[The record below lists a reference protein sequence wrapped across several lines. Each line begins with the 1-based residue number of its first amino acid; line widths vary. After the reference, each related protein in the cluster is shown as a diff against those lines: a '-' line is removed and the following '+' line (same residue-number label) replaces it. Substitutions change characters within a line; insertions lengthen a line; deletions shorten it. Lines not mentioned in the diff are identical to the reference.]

1 MKKAEETNEN
11 PISPMSVLSRGVSD
25 GSAREQM
32 ALLNEEVKTVARQQ
46 ADQQTRETFAEQRE
60 AFLSEQAARFKDQN
74 QNQIFTY
81 KGKESGYW
89 TSKAHNVIDHIPF
102 SFRAK
107 INYQYPKDVSL
118 TVSTDLIDAN
128 VKLPLRSNEQNIQY
142 PQQILI
148 KMDVPEQ
155 NQLIQAVGSLN
166 QRQLPRQLPL
176 SFLGSVGIASVI
188 LSALLLVSPTTRER
202 IILDAVG
209 LPLSAIKKGAG
220 LSLSTLKK
228 GYNFIRKRHLNSE
241 FKKFFLEE
249 SKNEG
254 KKEVDILIIQAM
266 ISLLPNEK
274 RRGSVV
280 IFNLPNNIIPIGSYG
295 KISRVWRRNQ
305 FKIWKEKKE
314 RQLFCEIVFN
324 LDIPPS
330 SQFEPVEHGPTWF
343 FVPPFMV
350 RKNQYNFKAIDK
362 LMQKGM
368 L

>member
-11 PISPMSVLSRGVSD
+11 PITPTSILSRGVSD

-32 ALLNEEVKTVARQQ
+32 ALLNEEIKTVARQQ
-46 ADQQTRETFAEQRE
+46 ADEQTRETFAEQQE
-60 AFLSEQAARFKDQN
+60 AFLSEQAARFKNQN
-74 QNQIFTY
+74 QNFSY

-89 TSKAHNVIDHIPF
+89 TSKVHNVIDHIPF
-102 SFRAK
+102 GFRAK
-107 INYQYPKDVSL
+107 ISYQYPKDVSL

-128 VKLPLRSNEQNIQY
+128 VKLPLRSNEQTIQP
-142 PQQILI
+142 PQQILV

-155 NQLIQAVGSLN
+155 IQLIPAVGSLN
-166 QRQLPRQLPL
+166 PRQLPP
-176 SFLGSVGIASVI
+176 SFLGSVGIASLL

-202 IILDAVG
+202 IILAAVG
-209 LPLSAIKKGAG
+209 LPLFAIKQGAG

-228 GYNFIRKRHLNSE
+228 VYNLIRKRHLNPE

-254 KKEVDILIIQAM
+254 KKEVDILIIQAL

-274 RRGSVV
+274 KRGSVV

-305 FKIWKEKKE
+305 FKVWKEKKE